1 MSILSGLAGRT
12 PQLAAP
18 RIRLWNAILIA
29 GLAGLAVAAYL
40 VVHTSPPAASATP
53 RTAPVSRGV
62 VLSSV
67 SASGSVATPTNLSVG
82 FETSG
87 RVASVDVKAGQR
99 VSKGQVIGR
108 LDQTDAKASLAA
120 AQAALASAKANLLT
134 AQTGESAAQRQADT
148 VALAQSKAQ
157 VTQAKAS
164 LKAVQAQ
171 LTTDTRTTAQSITAA
186 KSSLAVKQAQAQL
199 NIDQG
204 GERGAVAKQKADQAK
219 LTVNGTS
226 YASADAAVSA
236 WTNTVNQDKSS
247 VQTQTQANYDLQ
259 TQQTVDQQQ
268 LAADQSSQKAATTP
282 ADQSYWQ
289 AKVDQDQAAVNADT
303 LRVQQQQKQLNE
315 LQYQLTQDESTLQA
329 QQTLQTTLTQDA
341 STITTLESRIVT
353 DRNQIANAQAQ
364 RQNQIQTAESTRA
377 TTVAKDQQAVV
388 QAQQQVKSG
397 ELAQQATTA
406 NNHVKAYVSP
416 ATLAQDRAQV
426 VQADTNLASAERT
439 LAQTVLRAP
448 ESGTVA
454 SVNGVAGQTVSGGGT
469 STTASTATAS
479 SSTGTT
485 GGGATSSSTS
495 STGSSSAF
503 AQLVDVQGL
512 QVVAAFSETDAAK
525 IRLGLP
531 ATVTVSALPTAE
543 LAAHVIATDV
553 VGTSSSGV
561 VEYNVTLAL
570 DRTVSGLKP
579 GMSANASVTTSERD
593 NALNVPNAAVTGSG
607 ASARVTVLT
616 NGNEQTVDVVAGL
629 KGDSATEIISGLKAG
644 QQVVT
649 SSGVAATS
657 GASGATTTPGV
668 GRGFGGG
675 LGGGVGGGFGGGG
688 GRGG

>member
-1 MSILSGLAGRT
+1 MSILTGLAGRA
-12 PQLAAP
+12 PHLAAP
-18 RIRLWNAILIA
+18 RIRLWNTVLIA
-29 GLAGLAVAAYL
+29 ALAGVGVAAYL
-40 VVHTSPPAASATP
+40 VVRTSPPAASATP
-53 RTAPVSRGV
+53 RTAAVSRGV

-87 RVASVDVKAGQR
+87 RVASVDVTAGQR

-108 LDQTDAKASLAA
+108 LDQTDAKASLAT

-134 AQTGESAAQRQADT
+134 AQTGESAPQRQADT
-148 VALAQSKAQ
+148 VALAQSKTQ

-164 LKAVQAQ
+164 LKTVQAQ
-171 LTTDTRTTAQSITAA
+171 LATDTRTTAQSITAA
-186 KSSLAVKQAQAQL
+186 KSTLAVRQAQAQL
-199 NIDQG
+199 TIDQG

-236 WTNTVNQDKSS
+236 WTSTVNQDKSS
-247 VQTQTQANYDLQ
+247 VQTQTQVNYDLQ
-259 TQQTVDQQQ
+259 AQQTVDQQQ

-289 AKVDQDQAAVNADT
+289 AKVDQDQAAVNADG
-303 LRVQQQQKQLNE
+303 LRVQQQQKQLNQ

-329 QQTLQTTLTQDA
+329 LQTLQTTLTQDESA
-341 STITTLESRIVT
+341 ITTLESKIVT

-388 QAQQQVKSG
+388 QAQQQVTSAQ
-397 ELAQQATTA
+397 LAQQATTA

-426 VQADTNLASAERT
+426 EQADTNLASAKRT

-454 SVNGVAGQTVSGGGT
+454 SVDGVAGQTVSGGGT
-469 STTASTATAS
+469 SSTASTATAS
-479 SSTGTT
+479 SSTGTA
-485 GGGATSSSTS
+485 GGATSSSTS

-512 QVVAAFSETDAAK
+512 QVVAGFSETDAAK
-525 IRLGLP
+525 IRLGQP
-531 ATVTVSALPTAE
+531 ATVTVSALPSAE
-543 LAAHVIATDV
+543 LAAHVVAIDV

-607 ASARVTVLT
+607 ASARVTVLA
-616 NGNEQTVDVVAGL
+616 NGNEQTVNVVAGL
-629 KGDSATEIISGLKAG
+629 KGDSATEIISGLEAG

-649 SSGVAATS
+649 SSGVAATT
-657 GASGATTTPGV
+657 GAGATTTPGA

-688 GRGG
+688 GGRGG